1 MKKIIAVSAALA
13 IILSSLFLNG
23 CEDKKQTKATTAAT
37 KATTSSTTKT
47 NQKNTS
53 KELKNYLDS
62 FTEGDNPVYGTWK
75 IEGVKALSYIF
86 RNDGYAQL
94 VMGTEADFTKLVLDS
109 SKKTLGVA
117 FVLGLNGTYNYT
129 FSKGNKVLTLK
140 SDKDSFTLTRQKD
153 YNLIPPA
160 PKNPKIDSDILGWW
174 KSQGGQTY
182 FFGSDGIMYSNNIT
196 METCYTYDA
205 VKGKIKAVYDYAG
218 KVKINL
224 DYKLKKDSLYIDNVE
239 YRKSKP

>member
-1 MKKIIAVSAALA
+1 MKKILAVSAALA

-160 PKNPKIDSDILGWW
+160 PKNPKIDKNILGWW

-196 METCYTYDA
+196 METCYTYNA